1 MTQTRIVK
9 LYNIMETGE
18 KTRLTAMLKYEHRN
32 KEIENFNNY
41 LIKYSTNHK
50 KLNKELVFQKVFGDA
65 KFDEPKL
72 TQLRYKLFNVAENF
86 LLMNWLSRK
95 AKKNNYHLVQKQ
107 LMQLEY
113 YKTKELPPNST
124 YTADLSKLIDSK
136 LSDIERTL
144 KNTKAQNVDYYF
156 YLYKLN
162 HHYYYGLN
170 SNIWQQGSEYL
181 NKLLYNL
188 DIYYCLLKLRY
199 HSEALIRKNSTN
211 EDFSLPQSN
220 DIQQFSKE
228 LFLVNNN
235 EILLLELYQL
245 CLQLSNKLNKTNL
258 LKLADKTIE
267 MEGILEERELG
278 FIIPFILN
286 NTSLIKR
293 KQATNLTEVE
303 NLTEVNYKILKLA
316 INREVFVVNGLLR
329 PIVLINYFYLCAEVR
344 DFDAIE
350 IAWNKNEH
358 RLEKNFKEATF
369 NLCSAIKAFGNNN
382 FEHALEFS
390 KKETKQNLRFYLFRK
405 ILQIKSLYELKRY
418 VEIEEERTNLL
429 KYIRSNKQ
437 TFNNINQECVYNFTQ
452 ITRDLVKIDIDKEQ
466 LLNKLFDGKTFPVV
480 ESKWLCQKIN
490 EK

>member
-18 KTRLTAMLKYEHRN
+18 KTRLTEMFKNEKRN
-32 KEIENFNNY
+32 KEIENLNNY
-41 LIKYSTNHK
+41 LVKYSGNHK
-50 KLNKELVFQKVFGDA
+50 KLNKEIVFQKVFDGA

-72 TQLRYKLFNVAENF
+72 NQLRYKLFNIAENF
-86 LLMNWLSRK
+86 LLTNWLSRK
-95 AKKNNYHLVQKQ
+95 VKNNNYHLVQKQ
-107 LMQLEY
+107 MMQLEY
-113 YKTKELPPNST
+113 YKTKELPANSA
-124 YTADLSKLIDSK
+124 YTTDLSKLIDSK

-170 SNIWQQGSEYL
+170 SNIWQQGNEYL

-211 EDFSLPQSN
+211 EKLSLPHLN
-220 DIQQFSKE
+220 HIQQFSKE
-228 LFLVNNN
+228 LFLTDTN

-245 CLQLSNKLNKTNL
+245 CLQLSDKLNKTNL

-267 MEGILEERELG
+267 MAGLLEERELG

-286 NTSLIKR
+286 NTSSIIR
-293 KQATNLTEVE
+293 KQAADLAEVN
-303 NLTEVNYKILKLA
+303 NLTEVNYKVLKLG
-316 INREVFVVNGLLR
+316 IKRGVFVVNGLLR
-329 PIVLINYFYLCAEVR
+329 PIVLINYFYLCAEVK
-344 DFDAIE
+344 DFEAIE
-350 IAWNKNEH
+350 IAWNENEH

-369 NLCSAIKAFGNNN
+369 NLCSAIKSFGDKKYEN
-382 FEHALEFS
+382 ALEFT
-390 KKETKQNLRFYLFRK
+390 KKETKQNLGFYLFRK

-429 KYIRSNKQ
+429 KYIRNNKQ
-437 TFNNINQECVYNFTQ
+437 TFSNVKQKSVYNFTQ
-452 ITRDLVKIDIDKEQ
+452 ITRDLVKLNINKEQ
-466 LLNKLFDGKTFPVV
+466 LLNKLFDSKTFPVI
-480 ESKWLCQKIN
+480 ESKWLCEKIH